1 MAKKTAVVGEDYAL
15 PGPCLVAHPDGTV
28 VTSNVTYRFAE
39 PGKYRVI
46 PNADPDNADEV
57 TVRAPKED

>member
-15 PGPCLVAHPDGTV
+15 PGHCLVAHPDGTV
-28 VTSNVTYRFAE
+28 VTSSGTYRFTE

-46 PNADPDNADEV
+46 PNADPENADEV
-57 TVRAPKED
+57 TVRAAKQE